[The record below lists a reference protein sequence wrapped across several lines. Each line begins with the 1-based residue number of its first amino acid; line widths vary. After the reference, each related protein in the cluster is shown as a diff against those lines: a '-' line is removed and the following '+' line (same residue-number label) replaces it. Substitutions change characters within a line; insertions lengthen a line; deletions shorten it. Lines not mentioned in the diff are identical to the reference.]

1 MWNDKIINYVTI
13 GRYLHFSQYLHL
25 LYGCKLIVKILPYS
39 GLKSEKNGTY
49 RTWTICFIVPCHRQ
63 KSMLFEKKFKQ
74 RSHEGTCRMNKTLCR
89 FQPLQYFFH
98 FQPTVTYQK
107 KPNDLDECKMKKIGF
122 VKMTYLSSK
131 FKPKSNCFI

>member
-49 RTWTICFIVPCHRQ
+49 RTWIVCFIGPCHRQ
-63 KSMLFEKKFKQ
+63 KSMLFEKKIQTEKP
-74 RSHEGTCRMNKTLCR
+74 RRD
-89 FQPLQYFFH
+89 LQ
-98 FQPTVTYQK
+98 
-107 KPNDLDECKMKKIGF
+107 NE
-122 VKMTYLSSK
+122 
-131 FKPKSNCFI
+131 